1 MGNAGAGRRGVLV
14 YGEVMMETPMITYW
28 LGVPLNE
35 VPRDELEAALTDT
48 CLELERTRAAALKA
62 SVGEIRALADRAR
75 ASIPR
80 SFLSRFLG

>member
-1 MGNAGAGRRGVLV
+1 
-14 YGEVMMETPMITYW
+14 MMETPMTTYW